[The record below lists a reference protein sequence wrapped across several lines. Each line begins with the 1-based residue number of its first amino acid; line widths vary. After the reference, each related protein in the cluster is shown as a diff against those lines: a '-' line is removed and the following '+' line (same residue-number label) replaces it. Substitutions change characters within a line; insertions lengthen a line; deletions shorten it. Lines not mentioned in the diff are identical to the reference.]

1 IESTTPH
8 VSSLHHATKPPR
20 KETFPHRDR
29 LPFSLPHS
37 HCHQPSLQSGT
48 EHTQNSHVDMAT
60 MYFNQDMMV
69 DWMQQGLYMPQPV
82 LLPLGRNGRVLVP
95 IGALPQMSQL
105 SPMHPAAQPLFPVMN
120 KGGNAHIHGEGPP
133 QMRKLFIG
141 GLSHETTDEQL
152 RQYFSKW
159 GPVIDSI
166 VIREPNSKQSRG
178 FGFVTFGT
186 LAAVEN
192 AMADRPHYVGGKVVD
207 SKRAIPREQMMSLM
221 QSPFVDYDIPYGC
234 KLTITGIHCD
244 FHTVETLRLYFEK
257 FGTLDQVEILGKPR
271 GVGFVV
277 FERREDAD
285 KCLAF
290 KGGRHVI
297 NEKRIDVRP
306 APPSHY
312 RQYWKRRAH
321 TTMSPQPL
329 FPLVDRFA
337 GMTMQPHPLM
347 AYVGPSYGYSEEESS
362 YGCPTEDEKAYEESE
377 QESSSDNSGSE
388 DRIRKNSA

>member
-1 IESTTPH
+1 MT
-8 VSSLHHATKPPR
+8 
-20 KETFPHRDR
+20 
-29 LPFSLPHS
+29 
-37 HCHQPSLQSGT
+37 
-48 EHTQNSHVDMAT
+48 T
-60 MYFNQDMMV
+60 MYFNQEMML
-69 DWMQQGLYMPQPV
+69 DWMQQGMMLQQPV

-95 IGALPQMSQL
+95 IGAMQQLP
-105 SPMHPAAQPLFPVMN
+105 AQPLFPVMN
-120 KGGNAHIHGEGPP
+120 KGANAHIHGEGPP

-141 GLSHETTDEQL
+141 GLSHETTDEHMRL
-152 RQYFSKW
+152 YFSKW

-166 VIREPNSKQSRG
+166 VIREPNTKQSRG
-178 FGFVTFGT
+178 FGFVTFAT

-192 AMADRPHYVGGKVVD
+192 AMADRPHYIGGKIVD

-285 KCLAF
+285 RCLAF
-290 KGGRHVI
+290 KGGRHLI

-312 RQYWKRRAH
+312 RQYWKKRSNQQ
-321 TTMSPQPL
+321 MMQPQPL
-329 FPLVDRFA
+329 FQLVDRFG
-337 GMTMQPHPLM
+337 GMSMQPHPLL
-347 AYVGPSYGYSEEESS
+347 AYMGPSYGYSEEESS
-362 YGCPTEDEKAYEESE
+362 YGCTTEDESKAYEESE
-377 QESSSDNSGSE
+377 QESSSSGSE
-388 DRIRKNSA
+388 DRVRKNSA